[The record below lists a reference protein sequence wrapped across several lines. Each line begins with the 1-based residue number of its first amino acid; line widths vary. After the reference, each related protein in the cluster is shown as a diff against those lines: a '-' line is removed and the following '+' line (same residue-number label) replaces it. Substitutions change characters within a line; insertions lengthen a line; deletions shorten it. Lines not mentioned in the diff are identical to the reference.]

1 MLRYTIVTVI
11 ILIFIFS
18 CKDSSVNPVDRTVS
32 ANAADYYPGGEGTI
46 LKYRT
51 DTLNLST
58 ALYDSVSAG
67 VSLFS
72 GEEISGGTNYIR
84 QINDETGDTELLFR
98 RSDAALYFYADTT
111 GLGSLLLSLPPQL
124 MEIISFEAD
133 REAIVLSTPF
143 QDNKSWT
150 AYKLNMVIEQDSIR
164 YSYSIIDIKAF
175 YEGSEVFN
183 DMLSEKIKYQ
193 FTLRIPS
200 VDNLFDPPAS
210 VYKGEAWFTE
220 STGLTGIRGNGAIVG
235 FLGGGDINISD
246 TLTTVQRI
254 LTEYQIK

>member
-1 MLRYTIVTVI
+1 MLRYIVITTVVLLF
-11 ILIFIFS
+11 ILS
-18 CKDSSVNPVDRTVS
+18 CKDSSVDPVDS
-32 ANAADYYPGGEGTI
+32 ISSDNAYAYYPGEKGTL
-46 LKYRT
+46 LKYRI
-51 DTLNLST
+51 DTLNSAT
-58 ALYDSVSAG
+58 SQFDSVSSEISVFA
-67 VSLFS
+67 
-72 GEEISGGTNYIR
+72 GEENVGGTNYSI
-84 QINDETGDTELLFR
+84 QINDQTGETELLFR
-98 RSDAALYFYADTT
+98 RTEAALYFYADTT
-111 GLGSLLLSLPPQL
+111 GLDSLTLALPPQL
-124 MEIISFEAD
+124 TEIISFEAD

-150 AYKLNMVIEQDSIR
+150 TYKLNMVIEQDSIR

-193 FTLRIPS
+193 FTLRIPA

-210 VYKGEAWFTE
+210 VYEGEAWFTE
-220 STGLTGIRGNGAIVG
+220 SAGLTGIKGNGAIVG

-246 TLTTVQRI
+246 TLTKVQRI